1 MLLLLDICIFVKAFT
16 NMPNCPSNFV
26 FAYEVCRA
34 LVDLV
39 QFETGPNNSLPKT
52 LYATNPK
59 LDQGVVHILR
69 NHFWGFRE
77 TPPPHTHTHTQVIL

>member
-1 MLLLLDICIFVKAFT
+1 
-16 NMPNCPSNFV
+16 MPNCPSDFV

-52 LYATNPK
+52 LYATNTN
-59 LDQGVVHILR
+59 LEQGVVHILR

-77 TPPPHTHTHTQVIL
+77 TPPLCNIVIIWAYPPYVIL